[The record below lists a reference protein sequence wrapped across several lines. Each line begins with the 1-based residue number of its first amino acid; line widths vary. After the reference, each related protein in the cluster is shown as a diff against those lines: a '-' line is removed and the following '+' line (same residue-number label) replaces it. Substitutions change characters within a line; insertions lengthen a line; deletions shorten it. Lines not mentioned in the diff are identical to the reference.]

1 MDLQRPPPRVV
12 MDLKANT
19 SDTCQESWALV
30 DFYILMKD
38 VDIQRSAQFLGCGA
52 PPTVSHE
59 SMRKGMIPST
69 LASYENNHT
78 FLDLETDAE
87 AGSCVSYGSTKRV
100 QV

>member
-1 MDLQRPPPRVV
+1 
-12 MDLKANT
+12 MDLKADT
-19 SDTCQESWALV
+19 SYACQESRALV
-30 DFYILMKD
+30 VFFRYILMKD

-59 SMRKGMIPST
+59 SPRKGMIPST

>member
-1 MDLQRPPPRVV
+1 
-12 MDLKANT
+12 MDLKADT
-19 SDTCQESWALV
+19 GDTCQESWALV
-30 DFYILMKD
+30 DIFRYIFMND

-69 LASYENNHT
+69 LASHENNHT